1 MLPYVLTAVIA
12 AVIAG
17 AIGAILSYV
26 LRSRGT
32 REQEKSAQTLLD
44 EAKRSTESARKEA
57 EAKARDE
64 LLGAREALEA
74 DGKELRREIGE
85 QQKRLAKREDTLD
98 SKLALLDKKEDA
110 AEKAQRRA
118 QEMQKEAEGLRQEL
132 SKKIDEQLQE
142 LQRVGRL
149 TREEARKEL
158 LQQVEE
164 SIRGEAAEIV
174 RRRLERAKTEA
185 EDQAKAVVLDS
196 IHRLATDVVADAVV
210 SSISL
215 PSDDMKGRVIGR
227 EGRNIRAFEKATG
240 MDVIVDDTPGVV
252 VVSGFDP
259 VRRAVGRLAMQK
271 LVADGRIHPT
281 RIEDVVKKTEAEVQK
296 DIDETGRSTVQEFG
310 IHNLNGRLTKLLG
323 RLKYRTSYGQ
333 NCLRHSIE
341 VAHVSSML
349 AEELKLDPKIATR
362 AGLLHDIGKAI
373 DHDTEGTHQALGADL
388 LKRADET
395 PVIVNA
401 VEAHHE
407 DVPVES
413 LYAVIV
419 QTADAI
425 SAARPGARRE
435 SFEKYV
441 KRLERLEAIATAHK
455 GIEKAYAIQAGRE
468 LRVIAKAGQLDE
480 PACAELARN
489 IAKQIEDELNYP
501 GEVKVT
507 LVRENR
513 FTEYAR

>member
-1 MLPYVLTAVIA
+1 MEYAITAAITAV
-12 AVIAG
+12 VAG
-17 AIGAILSYV
+17 GIGALLSYL
-26 LRSRGT
+26 LRSRNT

-57 EAKARDE
+57 EVKARDE
-64 LLGAREALEA
+64 LLAAREALDAE
-74 DGKELRREIGE
+74 GKELRKEIGE
-85 QQKRLAKREDTLD
+85 QQKRIVKREDILD
-98 SKLALLDKKEDA
+98 SKLSLLDKKEDA

-149 TREEARKEL
+149 SRDEARKEL
-158 LQQVEE
+158 LQRVEE
-164 SIRGEAAEIV
+164 SIRGEAAELV
-174 RRRLERAKTEA
+174 RRSLERAKTEA
-185 EDQAKAVVLDS
+185 EDQAKSVVLDS
-196 IHRLATDVVADAVV
+196 VHRLATDIVADNVV

-215 PSDDMKGRVIGR
+215 PSDDMKGRIIGR

-259 VRRAVGRLAMQK
+259 VRRAIGRLAMQK

-296 DIDETGRSTVQEFG
+296 DIDETGRRTIQEFG
-310 IHNLNGRLTKLLG
+310 IHNLSGRLTKLMG

-333 NCLRHSIE
+333 NCLQHSIE

-349 AEELKLDPKIATR
+349 AEELKLDPKVATR

-388 LKRADET
+388 LKRSDEK

-413 LYAVIV
+413 LYGVIV

-441 KRLERLEAIATAHK
+441 KRLEALETIATTHK

-468 LRVIAKAGQLDE
+468 LRVIAKAEQLDE
-480 PACAELARN
+480 PACAELARD
-489 IAKQIEDELNYP
+489 IAKQIEAELNYP

>member
-158 LQQVEE
+158 LQRVEE
-164 SIRGEAAEIV
+164 SIRGEADELI

-196 IHRLATDVVADAVV
+196 VHRLATDIVADSVV

-296 DIDETGRSTVQEFG
+296 DIDEAGRSTVQEFG

>member
-1 MLPYVLTAVIA
+1 MMEYVLTAGIA
-12 AVIAG
+12 AVVAG
-17 AIGAILSYV
+17 GLGALLSYL
-26 LRSRGT
+26 LRSSST
-32 REQEKSAQTLLD
+32 RDQERSAQALLD
-44 EAKRSTESARKEA
+44 DAKRMQENARKEA
-57 EAKARDE
+57 EVKARDE
-64 LLGAREALEA
+64 LLAAREAIEA
-74 DGKELRREIGE
+74 EGKELRKEIGE
-85 QQKRLAKREDTLD
+85 QQKRLAKREDILD
-98 SKLALLDKKEDA
+98 SKLSLLDKKEDA

-118 QEMQKEAEGLRQEL
+118 QEMQQGAEELRQDL
-132 SKKIDEQLQE
+132 TKKIDEQLQE
-142 LQRVGRL
+142 LQRIGRL

-158 LQQVEE
+158 LQRVEE
-164 SIRGEAAEIV
+164 SIRGEAGEIV
-174 RRRLERAKTEA
+174 KRALERAKTDG
-185 EDQAKAVVLDS
+185 EDQAKAIVMDS
-196 IHRLATDVVADAVV
+196 VHRLATDIVSDNVV

-215 PSDDMKGRVIGR
+215 PSDDMKGRIIGR

-259 VRRAVGRLAMQK
+259 VRRAIGRLAMQK

-281 RIEDVVKKTEAEVQK
+281 RIEEVVKKTEAEVQK
-296 DIDETGRSTVQEFG
+296 DMDETGRRIIQEFG
-310 IHNLNGRLTKLLG
+310 IHNLSGRLTKLMG

-333 NCLRHSIE
+333 NCLQHSIE
-341 VAHVSSML
+341 VAHVSGML
-349 AEELKLDPKIATR
+349 AEELKLDPVIATR

-373 DHDTEGTHQALGADL
+373 DHDTEGTHQSLGADL
-388 LKRADET
+388 LKRADEK

-419 QTADAI
+419 QTADAV

-441 KRLERLEAIATAHK
+441 KRLEALETIATAHQ

-468 LRVIAKAGQLDE
+468 LRVIAKAEQLDE
-480 PACAELARN
+480 PACSELARD
-489 IAKQIEDELNYP
+489 IAKQIEAELNYP

>member
-1 MLPYVLTAVIA
+1 MLPYVLTAAIA
-12 AVIAG
+12 GVIAG
-17 AIGAILSYV
+17 GIGALLSYV
-26 LRSRGT
+26 FRSRGT
-32 REQEKSAQTLLD
+32 REREKTAQALLED
-44 EAKRSTESARKEA
+44 AKRSTESARKEA
-57 EAKARDE
+57 EVKARDE
-64 LLGAREALEA
+64 LLAAREALEA
-74 DGKELRREIGE
+74 EGKELRKEIAE
-85 QQKRLAKREDTLD
+85 QQKRLTKREDILD
-98 SKLALLDKKEDA
+98 SKLGLLDKKEEA

-118 QEMQKEAEGLRQEL
+118 QDMQTKAEDLRQEL
-132 SKKIDEQLQE
+132 TAKIDEQVQE
-142 LQRVGRL
+142 LQRVARL
-149 TREEARKEL
+149 SREEARKEL
-158 LQQVEE
+158 LQRVEE
-164 SIRGEAAEIV
+164 SIRGEAAELV

-185 EDQAKAVVLDS
+185 EDEAKGIVLDS
-196 IHRLATDVVADAVV
+196 VHRLATDVVADNIV
-210 SSISL
+210 SSITL
-215 PSDDMKGRVIGR
+215 PSDDMKGRIIGR

-296 DIDETGRSTVQEFG
+296 DIDETGRRTVEEFG
-310 IHNLNGRLTKLLG
+310 IHNLRGRLTKLLG

-333 NCLRHSIE
+333 NCLQHSIE
-341 VAHVSSML
+341 VAHFSGML
-349 AEELKLDPKIATR
+349 AEELRLDPKIAMR

-388 LKRADET
+388 LKRADEK
-395 PVIVNA
+395 PIIVNA

-413 LYAVIV
+413 LYGVIV
-419 QTADAI
+419 QIADAV

-441 KRLERLEAIATAHK
+441 KRLERLEGIATAHG

-468 LRVIAKAGQLDE
+468 LRVIAKASQLDE
-480 PACAELARN
+480 PACADLARN
-489 IAKQIEDELNYP
+489 IAKQIEEELNYP

>member
-12 AVIAG
+12 AVVAG
-17 AIGAILSYV
+17 GIGAILSYM
-26 LRSRGT
+26 LRSSGT
-32 REQEKSAQTLLD
+32 KGQEVRARKLLD
-44 EAKRSTESARKEA
+44 EATRSTESARKEA
-57 EAKARDE
+57 EVKARDE
-64 LLGAREALEA
+64 LLASREALEA
-74 DGKELRREIGE
+74 EGKELRKEIGG
-85 QQKRLAKREDTLD
+85 QQKRLAKREDLLD
-98 SKLALLDKKEDA
+98 SKLSLLDKKEDA

-118 QEMQKEAEGLRQEL
+118 QEMQKGAEDLRQEL

-158 LQQVEE
+158 LQRVEE
-164 SIRGEAAEIV
+164 SIRGEAAELV
-174 RRRLERAKTEA
+174 KRRLERAKTEG

-196 IHRLATDVVADAVV
+196 IHRLATDLVADSVV

-281 RIEDVVKKTEAEVQK
+281 RIEEVVKKTEAEVQK
-296 DIDETGRSTVQEFG
+296 DIDEAGRSTVQEFG

-341 VAHVSSML
+341 VAHISSMI

-419 QTADAI
+419 QIADAV

-441 KRLERLEAIATAHK
+441 KRLEALETIATAHK

-468 LRVIAKAGQLDE
+468 LRVIAKAEQLDE
-480 PACAELARN
+480 SACADLARD